1 MGVFK
6 FQLPSQDLARLRP
19 HLRKAYVTGQDRTPS
34 RLDVE
39 LRSGVLVCHRDTN
52 ESGRLF
58 VPWFVEGLGVLII
71 GTATL
76 GERFEPYDLAV
87 ELARG
92 RLNEV
97 RNQLADWVQMGLRTT
112 PELDRLMAESRRSF
126 VTAVVA
132 RDAPDLSHAAAQASL
147 AAACKAG
154 TLMVEA
160 YTRQVLHNRLS
171 ATPKLPTSLGGVLV
185 GDPKLSAW
193 ANEAGPF
200 FNAAQLPCSWKTIAP
215 TEGRYRWDQ
224 FDAQLAW
231 CRKHRLAIQA
241 GPVLEFS
248 EGALPDWLWLWEGD
262 FDSILGFVED
272 YVRQVM
278 TRYRGKVPVWHLV
291 HRAATSDFLGLS
303 EEEQIR
309 LTARVIQVARQ
320 VDTTAQLSI
329 GVDRPWAE
337 WMGSSAFQL
346 GPLHM
351 ADYLVRAE
359 LGLGGSRSRSPR
371 ATPRREPP
379 PRPLRLL
386 QAAGPLRPDE
396 PPPLSLVRAPLLDRG
411 RPARRSG
418 HPGRVGAMADPA
430 GRDDSGRVGLEVGR
444 PGGRQALRPVG
455 RLDAGERRRSP
466 PLPHGGL
473 YRPDKSPKPLLSWL
487 KTFRGIT
494 LA

>member
-58 VPWFVEGLGVLII
+58 VPWLVEGLGVLII

-112 PELDRLMAESRRSF
+112 PELDRLLAESRRSF

-154 TLMVEA
+154 NLLVEA

-171 ATPKLPTSLGGVLV
+171 ATPKLPTFLGGVLA
-185 GDPKLSAW
+185 GDPKVSAW

-200 FNAAQLPCSWKTIAP
+200 FNAAQLPCSWKAIAP
-215 TEGRYRWDQ
+215 TEGKYRWDQ
-224 FDAQLAW
+224 LDAQLAW

-241 GPVLEFS
+241 GPVLEFTRRRPARLVLAL
-248 EGALPDWLWLWEGD
+248 GRGLRLHPRVRRGLRPPGHDALPGQGPGLAPRP
-262 FDSILGFVED
+262 S
-272 YVRQVM
+272 R
-278 TRYRGKVPVWHLV
+278 RR
-291 HRAATSDFLGLS
+291 RATS
-303 EEEQIR
+303 
-309 LTARVIQVARQ
+309 
-320 VDTTAQLSI
+320 
-329 GVDRPWAE
+329 
-337 WMGSSAFQL
+337 SAS
-346 GPLHM
+346 P
-351 ADYLVRAE
+351 R
-359 LGLGGSRSRSPR
+359 RSRS
-371 ATPRREPP
+371 
-379 PRPLRLL
+379 
-386 QAAGPLRPDE
+386 G
-396 PPPLSLVRAPLLDRG
+396 
-411 RPARRSG
+411 
-418 HPGRVGAMADPA
+418 
-430 GRDDSGRVGLEVGR
+430 
-444 PGGRQALRPVG
+444 
-455 RLDAGERRRSP
+455 
-466 PLPHGGL
+466 
-473 YRPDKSPKPLLSWL
+473 
-487 KTFRGIT
+487 
-494 LA
+494 